1 LNTCDKTDK
10 KIDNQIGA
18 FAMMAEGFLK
28 YHENMV
34 AEDNGMLQSQ
44 GNLSQS
50 NSWLYESTNTTR

>member
-1 LNTCDKTDK
+1 
-10 KIDNQIGA
+10 
-18 FAMMAEGFLK
+18 MMAEGFLK

-50 NSWLYESTNTTR
+50 NSWLYESTNTTRQLSKKMSNYLT